1 MPPGRIPVPLLVSLA
16 LLGFA
21 GNSLLCRAALADGAA
36 RIDPVTFTTVRLA
49 SGAATLVL
57 LLLAQG
63 ARPHEG
69 TFRSAFAL
77 FAYAAGFSLAY
88 VRMGAGIGAL
98 VLFGCVQTTMLG
110 AGLFRGERPSAS
122 GWIGLALA
130 LGGLLVLA
138 APGATAPDPVGALL
152 MATAGV
158 AWGIYSLR
166 GRSAQN
172 HSTLG
177 GSARTSRAAPPN
189 PLAATADNFVRAVP
203 LTLVLSLA
211 SAFFLEIPRAT
222 PRGLLLAIA
231 SGALTSG
238 VGYSL
243 WYAALPRL
251 TAIRAAVVQLLVP
264 VLATA
269 GSVLLLGERLTPRI
283 VLAGAMLA
291 AGVLLALR
299 KPRAV
304 KGA

>member
-1 MPPGRIPVPLLVSLA
+1 MPPGRIPVPLLVCLA

-21 GNSLLCRAALADGAA
+21 GNSLLCRAALADGAT
-36 RIDPVTFTTVRLA
+36 RIDPATFTTVRLA

-57 LLLAQG
+57 LLLARG
-63 ARPHEG
+63 ARPHQG

-88 VRMGAGIGAL
+88 VRIGAGIGAL

-110 AGLFRGERPSAS
+110 AGLLRGERPSVS
-122 GWIGLALA
+122 GWIGLVLA

-158 AWGIYSLR
+158 AWGLYSLR
-166 GRSAQN
+166 GRSAEN

-177 GSARTSRAAPPN
+177 GSARTSRATPPN

-203 LTLVLSLA
+203 LTLALSLA
-211 SAFFLEIPRAT
+211 SACFLEIPRAS
-222 PRGLLLAIA
+222 PRGLLLAVA
-231 SGALTSG
+231 SGALASG

-269 GSVLLLGERLTPRI
+269 GSVLLLGEHLTPRI
-283 VLAGAMLA
+283 ALAGAMLA
-291 AGVLLALR
+291 TGVLLALR
-299 KPRAV
+299 RREAV
-304 KGA
+304 KRA

>member
-1 MPPGRIPVPLLVSLA
+1 MPVPLLVSLA

-36 RIDPVTFTTVRLA
+36 RIDPATFTTVRLA

-57 LLLAQG
+57 LLLARG

-189 PLAATADNFVRAVP
+189 PLVATADNFVRAVP
-203 LTLVLSLA
+203 LTLALSLA
-211 SAFFLEIPRAT
+211 SAVFLEIPRAT

-304 KGA
+304 KEA